1 MLTTDLLTKVRL
13 LGAVPDA
20 VTDAE
25 LLSHADSEVRL
36 NLLPMVRNLNTE
48 YLVRVADVVTING
61 RAQLPNRAAGAGV
74 RLVQLINGPTLTVL
88 PLLDP
93 AKDFGTV
100 VSSGYPWGFYFDGGG
115 IVCLPSGTNATLRI
129 RYYARPGNLVVVVGS
144 ATVRRIT
151 VVTPGVT
158 TTTIQT
164 DTPLAGGTYDLI
176 SNGPAHQQVAIDAT
190 LTFISGVTMTVPTA
204 SLLEQPQVG
213 DYISLPDTSPLVCLP
228 EELSDV
234 VVLNTAARYLRARG
248 YLEEAQTAQSQAEK
262 ALAPAID
269 LLRPRSDGNLKR
281 LSGGVLSQLQY
292 GARRGFGWG
301 GWW

>member
-1 MLTTDLLTKVRL
+1 
-13 LGAVPDA
+13 
-20 VTDAE
+20 
-25 LLSHADSEVRL
+25 
-36 NLLPMVRNLNTE
+36 
-48 YLVRVADVVTING
+48 
-61 RAQLPNRAAGAGV
+61 V

-115 IVCLPSGTNATLRI
+115 INCLPSGTNATLRI
-129 RYYARPGNLVVVVGS
+129 RYYARPGLLVIVSG
-144 ATVRRIT
+144 ATAVRIT

-158 TTTIQT
+158 TTTFQT
-164 DTPLAGGTYDLI
+164 ASPLASANYDLI
-176 SNGPAHQQVAIDAT
+176 SSGPAHQQVAIDAVVT
-190 LTFISGVTMTVPTA
+190 SLGGVTMSVPTA

-213 DYISLPDTSPLVCLP
+213 DYISLPDTSPYVCLP

-281 LSGGVLSQLQY
+281 LSGGVVSQLQQ
-292 GARRGFGWG
+292 GMRRGFGWG